1 MSVLSLRQH
10 RTREAQCSKR
20 RKCQKWVGDRG
31 CRDIVVSSTNSHL
44 GRARQGR
51 GSPARHGS
59 KGSTDIRRGPSPAPE
74 ERGRLRAQHPKAGTE
89 PLGNEVKCTGLKK

>member
-1 MSVLSLRQH
+1 MQQEEKVPEGGRGQRMQGH
-10 RTREAQCSKR
+10 C
-20 RKCQKWVGDRG
+20 GDQY
-31 CRDIVVSSTNSHL
+31 L

-74 ERGRLRAQHPKAGTE
+74 ERG
-89 PLGNEVKCTGLKK
+89 